1 MVNFNYSS
9 REVTVK
15 IVYYGPGLCGKTTSL
30 QHIYDTIPQPK
41 KGKMVSL
48 ATQTDRTLFFD
59 FLPIELGK
67 IKGLNTKIQLYTVP
81 GQVFYDSTRKLVLK
95 GADGVVFVADSQTD
109 MMQANVESFENLQLN
124 LKGLGL
130 DLAKLPHVIQYNK
143 RDLKNIAP
151 IEELDKSIN
160 KFNAPYFATS
170 AVTGEGV
177 HEALRAAIKL
187 VLSDIANKYNLEL
200 DEMLIEEK
208 KQSKQSEDFE
218 AKPSVSEVSEDD
230 LSPDDSVSLSEIPF
244 PEEFSEDL
252 EEIEEL
258 EEIAEIEENT
268 KIEENV
274 PESLESIEVP
284 ESKEREL
291 DLPNIEIFPGT
302 VQHVDGNHYHIPMTI
317 VINEDVDLNSLKLTV
332 DLNFK
337 KMMKRDK

>member
-109 MMQANVESFENLQLN
+109 MMQANIESFENLMLN
-124 LKGLGL
+124 LQGLGL

-151 IEELDKSIN
+151 IDELDKAIN
-160 KFNAPYFATS
+160 KFKAPYFATS

-177 HEALRAAIKL
+177 HEALRTVIKL

-200 DEMLIEEK
+200 DEMLVEEK
-208 KQSKQSEDFE
+208 KQSQQSEDFE
-218 AKPSVSEVSEDD
+218 TKPPVSEVSEDD

-258 EEIAEIEENT
+258 EELEEIKEET
-268 KIEENV
+268 KKEEEPV
-274 PESLESIEVP
+274 PASLESVEVP
-284 ESKEREL
+284 ENKEREL
-291 DLPNIEIFPGT
+291 DLPNIEVFPGT

-317 VINEDVDLNSLKLTV
+317 VINEDIDLNSLKLTV

-337 KMMKRDK
+337 KMMKRD